1 MRSKVAKALNPQ
13 GPTKDTPVMKRKVT
27 WAVILAAIPGLMFAA
42 PDLARAALPF
52 IPEPYRDRWTAGA
65 TVILLFAGVI
75 WNRSAVKD
83 GYEENAK
90 KIDSLEKSVRFL
102 VAEKE
107 NSGPL

>member
-1 MRSKVAKALNPQ
+1 MSKIDKALNPQ
-13 GPTKDTPVMKRKVT
+13 DPTKDTPVLERKVT
-27 WAVILAAIPGLMFAA
+27 RALIVAAIPALMFAA

-65 TVILLFAGVI
+65 TILCLAAATI

-83 GYEENAK
+83 GYEANAE
-90 KIDSLEKSVRFL
+90 KIDGLEKSVRFL

-107 NSGPL
+107 NRDPL